1 MNRPTLAQLW
11 ESVGAISSQ
20 VDWRCSP
27 IVSVSLSKMPIFF
40 KSQCLLFNPHL
51 WQSTSRVGFAVTI
64 VVGSLITIFDAK
76 KITLKLSPFFPTS
89 KPGGFLNG
97 DLKIQVIR
105 NGNTQILPA
114 VFAHLFQLDP
124 SEFSPRRRRGILPAY
139 LPPSRWSVATRPP
152 APFRCPPPG
161 YHLLQMCGAAT
172 SHC

>member
-11 ESVGAISSQ
+11 ESVEAISSQ

-40 KSQCLLFNPHL
+40 KSQCLFVQP
-51 WQSTSRVGFAVTI
+51 SFVAVHIPCRICSHHCCWVTYHHRRKKNHIETI
-64 VVGSLITIFDAK
+64 T
-76 KITLKLSPFFPTS
+76 FFPTS

-105 NGNTQILPA
+105 NGNTQILSA

-124 SEFSPRRRRGILPAY
+124 SEFSPRRRRGISPAY